1 MDAKTQSKIR
11 NAVKKI
17 HADMESDPEVR
28 KQVAQNHIR
37 VLAERGGL
45 SLPEIIAA
53 HDLWCE
59 GTTGACPQALTM
71 SLKLNGAIKQ
81 RTILTDMVT
90 DVRGLIAYASRF
102 AALKPGDMI
111 FTGTPA
117 GVGPIADGDVIAAE
131 VDAIGRMQVTVRN
144 YVPQ

>member
-1 MDAKTQSKIR
+1 MEAKTQTKIR

-17 HADMESDPEVR
+17 SADMAKNPEIR

-71 SLKLNGAIKQ
+71 SG
-81 RTILTDMVT
+81 
-90 DVRGLIAYASRF
+90 
-102 AALKPGDMI
+102 
-111 FTGTPA
+111 
-117 GVGPIADGDVIAAE
+117 
-131 VDAIGRMQVTVRN
+131 
-144 YVPQ
+144 

>member
-1 MDAKTQSKIR
+1 MEAKTQTKIR

-17 HADMESDPEVR
+17 RADMAKDPEIR
-28 KQVAQNHIR
+28 KQVAQNHVR

-71 SLKLNGAIKQ
+71 SG
-81 RTILTDMVT
+81 
-90 DVRGLIAYASRF
+90 
-102 AALKPGDMI
+102 
-111 FTGTPA
+111 
-117 GVGPIADGDVIAAE
+117 
-131 VDAIGRMQVTVRN
+131 
-144 YVPQ
+144 

>member
-1 MDAKTQSKIR
+1 MDAKMQSKIR

-17 HADMESDPEVR
+17 HSDMERDPEVR

-53 HDLWCE
+53 HDMWCE

-71 SLKLNGAIKQ
+71 SG
-81 RTILTDMVT
+81 
-90 DVRGLIAYASRF
+90 
-102 AALKPGDMI
+102 
-111 FTGTPA
+111 
-117 GVGPIADGDVIAAE
+117 
-131 VDAIGRMQVTVRN
+131 
-144 YVPQ
+144 